1 LDPNDEHPPH
11 DVSKGEQ
18 FLFQVWKSVS
28 ESPAWNSILLIITY
42 DEHGGCYDHVL
53 PPSGAVTPDAASNPG
68 KEQFSFD
75 RFGVRVPTVLV
86 SPLIQAGTVF
96 RSNTA
101 TPYDHTSILATLRD
115 WLGIADTDM
124 LPSRRVAAA
133 PNLAQVLTLTVSRK
147 DMPVITPPE
156 TTTAQTPLIP
166 LLNDLQRAL
175 VAGTALRFGMD
186 VPKVMAQIKTHQ
198 DAVNFFKRRISAAGL

>member
-1 LDPNDEHPPH
+1 
-11 DVSKGEQ
+11 
-18 FLFQVWKSVS
+18 
-28 ESPAWNSILLIITY
+28 
-42 DEHGGCYDHVL
+42 
-53 PPSGAVTPDAASNPG
+53 
-68 KEQFSFD
+68 
-75 RFGVRVPTVLV
+75 VPTVLV

-115 WLGIADTDM
+115 WLGIADADM

-156 TTTAQTPLIP
+156 ITTAQTPLIP
-166 LLNDLQRAL
+166 PLNDLQRAL

-186 VPKVMAQIKTHQ
+186 VPTVMAQIKTHQ
-198 DAVNFFKRRISAAGL
+198 DAVDFFKRRISAAGL